1 MEIMSNADSS
11 TLHFWSALNLSIAQ
25 CGCECFV
32 GSNAADLDDL
42 LTQFVQSEFDN
53 LVLSEPSVRQ
63 VAQGPTLL
71 KGRLQLLTSLL
82 ERGDHPEL
90 LEAFTTL
97 YMSSVASMSWS
108 VVSKWM
114 GRFGLYMLAIV
125 DSTQQDTFKA
135 IFRVSI
141 GVLTRLPPAELESEH
156 MASWLTSVVAFFT
169 STTNPVWFG
178 QLPWSTQLEAVA
190 LLHHLPTYPPA
201 FLRTLAA
208 CCKAEIL
215 HKLDRGALLNFYMST
230 LFAQGNELLCPQ
242 VCRLL
247 SGLNF
252 GSSLS
257 SILAPTLAKQSVEG
271 NAVALVMAFVV
282 CLKSNAK
289 GSGGEKQRTPDV
301 LKTHLVASF
310 VKVLVT
316 PQLEAAYSTLVYE
329 GMRIATACSWTSR
342 PSWSL
347 RRTWRGCCTQ
357 DTTSC
362 APVSYQFHLFGAFNA
377 VCSKGKN
384 GVQTCQAISSYLQD
398 RAAHEQ
404 FYSKQL
410 AKIQQNVKTE
420 DWAKHVANTW
430 NTFHHTI
437 AAISLEYAE
446 FSNMHTS
453 SIVSGMKACTSQ
465 QESQIQR
472 LITEGSKLRTQYVEC
487 MNKMSKAKE
496 RYDKKCAE
504 AIDTIQS
511 IRRPPAADGTSDK
524 VDIFSKVWDN
534 TAKGLGL
541 GSLER
546 QKQRMAS
553 CLEDVVAS
561 EDAYVRAVDAMNIQ
575 YTSYER
581 QVQDNLIAFE
591 VTEEQRLEYIKDLLV
606 RSEKS
611 RNAMVGRV
619 ERLISGMREALKSID
634 VLGTMPMTLSR
645 SHCLVL
651 DDIDDGFTKLLGLKH
666 KEGDDVELQVD
677 ISPASITALVLK
689 MQTMTDQ
696 GVVFTHMMLNTLV
709 ECISAEETLVGALE
723 RIHTSYSP
731 LSNEAA
737 TLFSSAAPVVF
748 AEGTT
753 LDRGWGAVL
762 MHMQRVAYL
771 HKEFGSLLAE
781 PVSLSLD
788 TMKTEYIET
797 KLKMDDEL
805 HHLMASV
812 ATDMASHTKLE
823 QKLDAKS
830 KELAVTKASLAS
842 NIEKD
847 AMLQRFMESPVDRE
861 RKLVVKSDQLQDEVA
876 DLKGQVDAS
885 GAAMTAK
892 LEPRRQVQHIFL

>member
-1 MEIMSNADSS
+1 MECHGDDNTALPPTVLTHLILIVEASTIIIRASTLQADDPALKVYAQTYFTDFPRAPMEIMSNADSS

-97 YMSSVASMSWS
+97 YMSSVPNSGTFRACSAFALQHLTNVFTTKSRAKVASMSWS

-208 CCKAEIL
+208 CCKAEIVSVEAKSFVLDIVSDQL
-215 HKLDRGALLNFYMST
+215 HKLDRGALLSFYMST

-329 GMRIATACSWTSR
+329 GMRYCNGVFLDVATQLVAETNLAGLLQLLRES
-342 PSWSL
+342 SL
-347 RRTWRGCCTQ
+347 R
-357 DTTSC
+357 
-362 APVSYQFHLFGAFNA
+362 
-377 VCSKGKN
+377 K
-384 GVQTCQAISSYLQD
+384 
-398 RAAHEQ
+398 
-404 FYSKQL
+404 
-410 AKIQQNVKTE
+410 
-420 DWAKHVANTW
+420 
-430 NTFHHTI
+430 
-437 AAISLEYAE
+437 
-446 FSNMHTS
+446 
-453 SIVSGMKACTSQ
+453 
-465 QESQIQR
+465 
-472 LITEGSKLRTQYVEC
+472 
-487 MNKMSKAKE
+487 
-496 RYDKKCAE
+496 
-504 AIDTIQS
+504 
-511 IRRPPAADGTSDK
+511 
-524 VDIFSKVWDN
+524 
-534 TAKGLGL
+534 
-541 GSLER
+541 
-546 QKQRMAS
+546 
-553 CLEDVVAS
+553 VVAS
-561 EDAYVRAVDAMNIQ
+561 YHAELVD
-575 YTSYER
+575 
-581 QVQDNLIAFE
+581 VIAGIP
-591 VTEEQRLEYIKDLLV
+591 TTHADDKRLLV
-606 RSEKS
+606 
-611 RNAMVGRV
+611 N
-619 ERLISGMREALKSID
+619 
-634 VLGTMPMTLSR
+634 
-645 SHCLVL
+645 
-651 DDIDDGFTKLLGLKH
+651 
-666 KEGDDVELQVD
+666 EL
-677 ISPASITALVLK
+677 
-689 MQTMTDQ
+689 
-696 GVVFTHMMLNTLV
+696 
-709 ECISAEETLVGALE
+709 
-723 RIHTSYSP
+723 
-731 LSNEAA
+731 
-737 TLFSSAAPVVF
+737 
-748 AEGTT
+748 
-753 LDRGWGAVL
+753 
-762 MHMQRVAYL
+762 
-771 HKEFGSLLAE
+771 
-781 PVSLSLD
+781 
-788 TMKTEYIET
+788 
-797 KLKMDDEL
+797 
-805 HHLMASV
+805 
-812 ATDMASHTKLE
+812 
-823 QKLDAKS
+823 
-830 KELAVTKASLAS
+830 
-842 NIEKD
+842 
-847 AMLQRFMESPVDRE
+847 
-861 RKLVVKSDQLQDEVA
+861 KLVVLQEFLDIKVEMRHLTLGQAELDVPENKQSSPQPERAISRLHDSIAPYSDEVV
-876 DLKGQVDAS
+876 VDN
-885 GAAMTAK
+885 G
-892 LEPRRQVQHIFL
+892 LPY

>member
-1 MEIMSNADSS
+1 MECHGDDNTALPPTVLTHLILIVEASTIIIRASTLQADDPALKVYAQTYFTDFPRAPMEIMSNADSS

-208 CCKAEIL
+208 CCKAEIVSVDAKSFVLDIVSDQL
-215 HKLDRGALLNFYMST
+215 HKLDRGALLSFYMST

-329 GMRIATACSWTSR
+329 GMRYCNGVFLDVATQLVAETNLAGLLQLLRES
-342 PSWSL
+342 SL
-347 RRTWRGCCTQ
+347 R
-357 DTTSC
+357 
-362 APVSYQFHLFGAFNA
+362 
-377 VCSKGKN
+377 K
-384 GVQTCQAISSYLQD
+384 
-398 RAAHEQ
+398 
-404 FYSKQL
+404 
-410 AKIQQNVKTE
+410 
-420 DWAKHVANTW
+420 
-430 NTFHHTI
+430 
-437 AAISLEYAE
+437 
-446 FSNMHTS
+446 
-453 SIVSGMKACTSQ
+453 
-465 QESQIQR
+465 
-472 LITEGSKLRTQYVEC
+472 
-487 MNKMSKAKE
+487 
-496 RYDKKCAE
+496 
-504 AIDTIQS
+504 
-511 IRRPPAADGTSDK
+511 
-524 VDIFSKVWDN
+524 
-534 TAKGLGL
+534 
-541 GSLER
+541 
-546 QKQRMAS
+546 
-553 CLEDVVAS
+553 VVAS
-561 EDAYVRAVDAMNIQ
+561 YHAELVD
-575 YTSYER
+575 
-581 QVQDNLIAFE
+581 VIAGIP
-591 VTEEQRLEYIKDLLV
+591 TTHADDKRLLV
-606 RSEKS
+606 
-611 RNAMVGRV
+611 N
-619 ERLISGMREALKSID
+619 
-634 VLGTMPMTLSR
+634 
-645 SHCLVL
+645 
-651 DDIDDGFTKLLGLKH
+651 
-666 KEGDDVELQVD
+666 EL
-677 ISPASITALVLK
+677 
-689 MQTMTDQ
+689 
-696 GVVFTHMMLNTLV
+696 
-709 ECISAEETLVGALE
+709 
-723 RIHTSYSP
+723 
-731 LSNEAA
+731 
-737 TLFSSAAPVVF
+737 
-748 AEGTT
+748 
-753 LDRGWGAVL
+753 
-762 MHMQRVAYL
+762 
-771 HKEFGSLLAE
+771 
-781 PVSLSLD
+781 
-788 TMKTEYIET
+788 
-797 KLKMDDEL
+797 
-805 HHLMASV
+805 
-812 ATDMASHTKLE
+812 
-823 QKLDAKS
+823 
-830 KELAVTKASLAS
+830 
-842 NIEKD
+842 
-847 AMLQRFMESPVDRE
+847 
-861 RKLVVKSDQLQDEVA
+861 KLVVLQEFLDIKVEMRHLTLGQAELDVPENKQSSPQPERAISRLHDSIAPYSDEVV
-876 DLKGQVDAS
+876 VDN
-885 GAAMTAK
+885 G
-892 LEPRRQVQHIFL
+892 LPY

>member
-1 MEIMSNADSS
+1 MANLKGGASKGGQKKKPGDFKRPKRKVGRKVVQSNVTNASIQSRRINMTEQSMLQDKSGAAVTHRNQTLQDILSKASHYNAHVRRDAMSSLKELIRLHPMTLVANIGLVLERLLQVMVDDEAIVREACVATWKDCFVSLASSHSEQVVVPFAQLILVYFCSGLTHLKPSVREDVLRHINAVLDIPAFALLLAGALSPEQCGRLLENFKDSISTKASTVHVKNSYSLFAEKAKVKQSQLQSSVLKARFFAVEVVHKLLQALDKVTTIAATGVHKDELNLTSNTSLLLVSRSQVVGWSSHREPVKGTSEQDQSWPAKALALLPPLLGLWMECHGDDNTALPPTVLTHLILIVEASTIIIRASTLQADDPALKVYAQTYFTDFPRAPMEIMSNADSS

-329 GMRIATACSWTSR
+329 GMQIATACSWTSR

-347 RRTWRGCCTQ
+347 RRTWRGCCKFL
-357 DTTSC
+357 DIK
-362 APVSYQFHLFGAFNA
+362 VEMRHLTLGQAELDVPENKQ
-377 VCSKGKN
+377 SSP
-384 GVQTCQAISSYLQD
+384 QPERAISRLHDSI
-398 RAAHEQ
+398 AP
-404 FYSKQL
+404 YS
-410 AKIQQNVKTE
+410 
-420 DWAKHVANTW
+420 
-430 NTFHHTI
+430 
-437 AAISLEYAE
+437 
-446 FSNMHTS
+446 
-453 SIVSGMKACTSQ
+453 
-465 QESQIQR
+465 
-472 LITEGSKLRTQYVEC
+472 
-487 MNKMSKAKE
+487 
-496 RYDKKCAE
+496 
-504 AIDTIQS
+504 
-511 IRRPPAADGTSDK
+511 
-524 VDIFSKVWDN
+524 
-534 TAKGLGL
+534 
-541 GSLER
+541 
-546 QKQRMAS
+546 
-553 CLEDVVAS
+553 
-561 EDAYVRAVDAMNIQ
+561 
-575 YTSYER
+575 
-581 QVQDNLIAFE
+581 
-591 VTEEQRLEYIKDLLV
+591 
-606 RSEKS
+606 
-611 RNAMVGRV
+611 
-619 ERLISGMREALKSID
+619 
-634 VLGTMPMTLSR
+634 
-645 SHCLVL
+645 
-651 DDIDDGFTKLLGLKH
+651 
-666 KEGDDVELQVD
+666 
-677 ISPASITALVLK
+677 
-689 MQTMTDQ
+689 
-696 GVVFTHMMLNTLV
+696 
-709 ECISAEETLVGALE
+709 
-723 RIHTSYSP
+723 
-731 LSNEAA
+731 
-737 TLFSSAAPVVF
+737 
-748 AEGTT
+748 
-753 LDRGWGAVL
+753 
-762 MHMQRVAYL
+762 
-771 HKEFGSLLAE
+771 
-781 PVSLSLD
+781 
-788 TMKTEYIET
+788 
-797 KLKMDDEL
+797 
-805 HHLMASV
+805 
-812 ATDMASHTKLE
+812 
-823 QKLDAKS
+823 
-830 KELAVTKASLAS
+830 
-842 NIEKD
+842 
-847 AMLQRFMESPVDRE
+847 
-861 RKLVVKSDQLQDEVA
+861 DEVV
-876 DLKGQVDAS
+876 VDN
-885 GAAMTAK
+885 G
-892 LEPRRQVQHIFL
+892 LPY